1 MELKFLTVDQVAMI
15 LGLSEKT
22 VRNYIANGDLTAYK
36 FGDRWNV
43 KEEDLQTF
51 LQTKSNKKEKKHND

>member
-1 MELKFLTVDQVAMI
+1 MELNFLTVDQVAKI

-43 KEEDLQTF
+43 KEEDLNTF
-51 LQTKSNKKEKKHND
+51 LQNKSNKRGDKKND